1 MKTIMKSLGALFILG
16 GIVAVLFLAPEIF
29 VWAGTTV
36 ALQAAVDHFDDPNA
50 VVAAIIVFVLF
61 FALGK
66 WTLKIPLWI
75 IRHL

>member
-1 MKTIMKSLGALFILG
+1 MKTLMKSLGAIFILG
-16 GIVAVLFLAPEIF
+16 GITAALFLAPEIF

-66 WTLKIPLWI
+66 WALKIPLWI